1 MEKYNLEKIKSVHH
15 WNENLFSF
23 KCTRKNNFKFKNG
36 EFVLLSLID
45 KKEKI
50 IYRAYSILSS
60 NYDDYLEFLSIKIK
74 NGIFTNI
81 LKDLVVGNNIYISKK
96 PSGTLI
102 FENLLNKGENL
113 WLLSTGTGLSP
124 FLSIIKYYEIYKNY
138 NTIVLIHCVN
148 YKKDLSYRY
157 YINNIF
163 YKNIINFNKL
173 NFIYYP
179 IVTKE
184 KFINNERITDII
196 KNKKIFNDINLKDFS
211 KFKDRIMICGN
222 MNMLIDIKSLLQSI
236 YNFYEFS
243 SNQMGLFATE
253 KAFIGN

>member
-15 WNENLFSF
+15 WNESLFSF

-45 KKEKI
+45 KEKKI

-60 NYDDYLEFLSIKIK
+60 NYDNYLEFLSIKIE

-81 LKDLVVGNNIYISKK
+81 LKNLTVGDNIYISKK

-113 WLLSTGTGLSP
+113 WFLSTGTGLSP
-124 FLSIIKYYEIYKNY
+124 FLSIIKNYEIYKNY
-138 NTIVLIHCVN
+138 STVVLIHCVN
-148 YKKDLSYRY
+148 YKSNLSYRY

-184 KFINNERITDII
+184 KFINNKRITEII
-196 KNKKIFNDINLKDFS
+196 KNKKIFIDTNLENFS

-222 MNMLIDIKSLLQSI
+222 MNMLIDIKNILQSL

-253 KAFIGN
+253 KAFIES